1 MAKQEKDF
9 GALAASIVELIGG
22 KDNIAHAAHCLT
34 RLRIT
39 PKDTSLV
46 KIDDIKKL
54 GVIGAQMIGDQVQVI
69 IGNDINEV
77 YDAFVNASG
86 VEREAAIDENLDP
99 ELTKKKKSFKEILG
113 SIFPAIVS
121 CVFPIL
127 PALLACG
134 LLQAAVLLL
143 VNLHVLPADSPTVAT
158 LTWVYNVAYYF
169 LPVLVGYAAS
179 RRFNVKAAMGI
190 LMGLILVYPD
200 FVALC
205 QQGAG
210 ATIPNPGGPPTIIPG
225 TGNAGYLFGLPIYPA
240 TYSNTII
247 PIILCVFVM
256 GYIEKFLNRI
266 IPKSVR
272 FVFVP
277 LLELAIM
284 LPLGLLVLAPIG
296 ARLSSGF
303 AGLLIALFNSP
314 IGKVLIPVFC
324 AIYPFIVITG
334 LHFNLMAVGVAIGSR
349 FGKNPVNHPA
359 GFLFQ
364 YTQAAA
370 CLAVAL
376 KAKDADRRSLA
387 LSCAFSDAVPGI
399 SEPGM
404 YGITFK
410 YRKSLYAAMI
420 GSAVGGLICAILNV
434 GSYAGGPPNI
444 FTFPVFI
451 NPAPVPNAM
460 ADLRN
465 IIIAV
470 VVASV
475 VTFALTM
482 VFYKDDEADA
492 IDAQG

>member
-1 MAKQEKDF
+1 MNKKDF
-9 GALAASIVELIGG
+9 GQLASSIVELVGG

-46 KIDDIKKL
+46 KLDEIKKL

-69 IGNDINEV
+69 IGNDVPEV
-77 YDAFVNASG
+77 YEAFVGASG
-86 VEREAAIDENLDP
+86 VAREAAIDENLDP
-99 ELTKKKKSFKEILG
+99 ELGKKKSIKEILG

-134 LLQAAVLLL
+134 LLQAVMMLLI
-143 VNLHVLPADSPTVAT
+143 NLKVVPADSPTVQT
-158 LTWVYNVAYYF
+158 FTWVYNVAYYF
-169 LPVLVGYAAS
+169 LPILVAYAAS
-179 RRFNVKAAMGI
+179 RRFNVKAAMAI
-190 LMGLILVYPD
+190 LMGCILVYPD
-200 FVALC
+200 FVELC
-205 QQGAG
+205 KAGVG
-210 ATIPNPGGPPTIIPG
+210 ATIPQPGGPPVVIPG
-225 TGNAGYLFGLPIYPA
+225 TGNAGFLFGLPIYPA

-247 PIILCVFVM
+247 PAILIVFVM
-256 GYIEKFLNRI
+256 SYVEKLLNKF
-266 IPKSVR
+266 IPKVVR
-272 FVFVP
+272 FIFVP

-284 LPLGLLVLAPIG
+284 LPLSLLVLAPIG
-296 ARLSSGF
+296 ARLSSWF
-303 AGLLIALFNSP
+303 AGVLIAVFNTP
-314 IGKVLIPVFC
+314 LRTVLIPVFC
-324 AIYPFIVITG
+324 AIYPYIVITG
-334 LHFNLMAVGVAIGSR
+334 MHFNLMAVAMAIGGR
-349 FGKNPVNHPA
+349 LGKNPITHPA

-376 KAKDADRRSLA
+376 KAKDAERKSMA
-387 LSCAFSDAVPGI
+387 LSCAFSDAIPGI

-410 YRKSLYAAMI
+410 YKTPLYGAMI
-420 GSAVGGLICAILNV
+420 GSAIGGIICVLMNV

-451 NPAPVPNAM
+451 NPQNGST
-460 ADLRN
+460 ADLRG

-470 VVASV
+470 IVAAIAA
-475 VTFALTM
+475 FALTL
-482 VFYKDDEADA
+482 VLYKDEKANE
-492 IDAQG
+492 IDAAE